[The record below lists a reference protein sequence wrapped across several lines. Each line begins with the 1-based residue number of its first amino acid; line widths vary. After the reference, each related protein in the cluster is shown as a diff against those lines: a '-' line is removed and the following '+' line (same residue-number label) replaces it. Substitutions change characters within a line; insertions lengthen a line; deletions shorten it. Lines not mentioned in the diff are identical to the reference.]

1 MWKSRGELQPRTWG
15 FDCLRVVGLKL
26 GAFSLGRGAGGKF
39 GKEFVD
45 RTTLVHTQS
54 KTNN

>member
-1 MWKSRGELQPRTWG
+1 MEIEMCGRVPKVGTSCSLARGVLIA
-15 FDCLRVVGLKL
+15 LGLKL

-45 RTTLVHTQS
+45 RTTYLP
-54 KTNN
+54 

>member
-1 MWKSRGELQPRTWG
+1 MCGRVGASCSLARGVLIV
-15 FDCLRVVGLKL
+15 LGLKL